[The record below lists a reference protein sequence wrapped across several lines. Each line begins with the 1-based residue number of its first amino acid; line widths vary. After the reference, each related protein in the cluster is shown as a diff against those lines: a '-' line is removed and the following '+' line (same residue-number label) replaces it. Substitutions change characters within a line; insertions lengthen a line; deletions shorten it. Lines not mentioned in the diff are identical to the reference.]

1 LNNFLRND
9 IIFVFKGDFMS
20 IINYEE
26 LRKYVSEERLDK
38 VKERLEILDSY
49 DLSHITSNFIW
60 KGRRFSPEQVWPL
73 KIYYGRADRE
83 LAEKIE
89 KEFRRFIALTII
101 FPKRLFT
108 AGGPVDLYWHFL
120 ILHTKEYEKFS
131 KSVWGIPKHDNVS
144 LKKLLNND
152 DNSFRLRF
160 NSKPDNVNE
169 ITILPKKVLES
180 LDDNSLY
187 RILML
192 ERLDLS
198 PISENLLHSID
209 EFKFVPE
216 QRFPLIAHF
225 GKLDYEI
232 IKRIELEF
240 KKWMALNIA
249 YGGKELSYVAPSGV
263 VDMYFHLFILHS
275 ILYKQ
280 FCEIFFGKFIHHPLG
295 EL

>member
-1 LNNFLRND
+1 
-9 IIFVFKGDFMS
+9 MS
-20 IINYEE
+20 IINYED
-26 LRKYVSEERLDK
+26 LRKYVPEERLDK
-38 VKERLEILDSY
+38 VKERLEILEAY

-83 LAEKIE
+83 FAEKIE
-89 KEFRRFIALTII
+89 KEFRRFIALTLI
-101 FPKRLFT
+101 FPKTLFT
-108 AGGPVDLYWHFL
+108 APAPVDLYWHFL

-131 KSVWGIPKHDNVS
+131 KSVWGIPRHGYVS

-160 NSKPDNVNE
+160 NSKPSNVNE

-180 LDDNSLY
+180 LDDSTLY

-198 PISENLLHSID
+198 PISEGLLHSID
-209 EFKFVPE
+209 EFKVVPE
-216 QRFPLIAHF
+216 QRYPLIAHF
-225 GKLDYEI
+225 GKIDNEI
-232 IKRIELEF
+232 VKRIELEF

-249 YGGKELSYVAPSGV
+249 YSRKELYYAAPSGV
-263 VDMYFHLFILHS
+263 VDMYFHLFILHT

-280 FCEIFFGKFIHHPLG
+280 FCEMFFGRFIHHPLG
-295 EL
+295 ELS